1 MAVNP
6 QIIMAVV
13 EATRN
18 EKVRK
23 FILTAVLFFL
33 GLIIFISSL
42 YGGLISG
49 VLCIIQSITLKA
61 DWSYYSK
68 SISDVFDDVK
78 TELSD
83 ELIEEVYD
91 YMPDFSYN
99 LAKALISADN
109 TTTYYDEDIP
119 AVYKYTLETITV
131 GGDNAKRQAL
141 TIEDGEES
149 QYVEYI
155 CVGGEI
161 YLPEFLAMYNVHQ
174 QQKYLIAADEAD
186 ADDINSDMEE
196 LVGNIPETEEEFAK
210 YIKEVWKESIEDS
223 TSANVGIFKTAAL
236 KSIIADAVKNGAA
249 EVEIDRSDKKL
260 SITLYTLSS
269 DDWKDVFEIDES
281 LWQYVEEQKMT
292 IEMALNSAQIPEE
305 QRTISLDAIV
315 QDGLFRYFDGLFN
328 LPLSTAK
335 IKGYEEYGT
344 PSDLHI
350 KDNEKRTNDG
360 ITLLLDERHL
370 IRHSLIENRF
380 IESSFVYDV
389 WNIKDD
395 NREIKEKSKVN
406 NHSAITLAYI
416 IDLKEFTK
424 TYGFDFPDI
433 EGINTDSGYVTLL
446 VEYSC
451 LDKVNYA
458 QSNVGSSIPDDEELS
473 IGRTNNGEFDV
484 DREQGTYH
492 HLQENSQPH
501 LVIKLAI
508 CSDKLDKPS
517 SEDDEKYNGISGSL
531 GTGVNL
537 NPRLWIN
544 GLVSDGNLPEGV
556 SAAQPKK

>member
-6 QIIMAVV
+6 QIIMAIV

-18 EKVRK
+18 EKVQK
-23 FILTAVLFFL
+23 FILTAVLFLL
-33 GLIIFISSL
+33 GLIIFICSL

-109 TTTYYDEDIP
+109 TTTYFDEGVP
-119 AVYKYTLETITV
+119 AVYKYTLDTTTID
-131 GGDNAKRQAL
+131 GSNAKRQTL

-149 QYVEYI
+149 QCVEYI

-174 QQKYLIAADEAD
+174 QQKYLIAAKEAD
-186 ADDINSDMEE
+186 TDDINSDMEE
-196 LVGNIPETEEEFAK
+196 LVGDIPETEEEFAE
-210 YIKEVWKESIEDS
+210 YMKEIWKKSIEDS

-236 KSIIADAVKNGAA
+236 KSIITEAIKNGAA

-260 SITLYTLSS
+260 SITLYTISS

-292 IEMALNSAQIPEE
+292 IEMALNSAKIPEE
-305 QRTISLDAIV
+305 QQTISLDAIV
-315 QDGLFRYFDGLFN
+315 QDGLFRYFDGLFS

-335 IKGYEEYGT
+335 IKGYEEYGM

-370 IRHSLIENRF
+370 IKHSLIKNSF

-406 NHSAITLAYI
+406 NQSAITLAYI
-416 IDLKEFTK
+416 IDLKEFKK

-433 EGINTDSGYVTLL
+433 EGISTDSGYVTLL

-458 QSNVGSSIPDDEELS
+458 QSDVGSNIPDDEELS
-473 IGRTNNGEFDV
+473 IGRTHSGEFNAERD
-484 DREQGTYH
+484 QGTYH

-501 LVIKLAI
+501 LVIKFAI
-508 CSDKLDKPS
+508 CSDKLDNPS

-556 SAAQPKK
+556 SAAQPK

>member
-6 QIIMAVV
+6 QIIIAIA

-18 EKVRK
+18 EKVQK
-23 FILTAVLFFL
+23 FIMTAVLFFL
-33 GLIIFISSL
+33 GVIIFICSL
-42 YGGLISG
+42 YSGLISG

-99 LAKALISADN
+99 LAKALIYADN
-109 TTTYYDEDIP
+109 TTTYFDEGVP

-131 GGDNAKRQAL
+131 GGDSAKRQAL
-141 TIEDGEES
+141 TIDDGEES
-149 QYVEYI
+149 QCVEYI

-186 ADDINSDMEE
+186 TDDINSDIEE
-196 LVGNIPETEEEFAK
+196 LVGNIPETEEEFAE
-210 YIKEVWKESIEDS
+210 YMKEVWKKSIEDS

-236 KSIIADAVKNGAA
+236 KSIITEAIKNGAA

-260 SITLYTLSS
+260 SITLHTLSS

-305 QRTISLDAIV
+305 QQTISLDAIV

-335 IKGYEEYGT
+335 IKGYEEYRT
-344 PSDLHI
+344 PSELHI
-350 KDNEKRTNDG
+350 KDNENRTNDG
-360 ITLLLDERHL
+360 ITILLDERHL
-370 IRHSLIENRF
+370 IRHSLIENSF

-395 NREIKEKSKVN
+395 NREIKERSKVN

-416 IDLKEFTK
+416 IDLKEFKK

-433 EGINTDSGYVTLL
+433 EGIITDSGYVTLL

-458 QSNVGSSIPDDEELS
+458 QSDVGSNIPDDEELS
-473 IGRTNNGEFDV
+473 IGRTHNGEFNAERD
-484 DREQGTYH
+484 QGTYH
-492 HLQENSQPH
+492 HLQENLQPH
-501 LVIKLAI
+501 LVIKFAI
-508 CSDKLDKPS
+508 CSDKLNTPS